1 MEESFDED
9 EDAEDESYG
18 ATKEHFSNSRGKKAK

>member
-1 MEESFDED
+1 MEDSFDED

-18 ATKEHFSNSRGKKAK
+18 ASKEHFNNSRVKKTK